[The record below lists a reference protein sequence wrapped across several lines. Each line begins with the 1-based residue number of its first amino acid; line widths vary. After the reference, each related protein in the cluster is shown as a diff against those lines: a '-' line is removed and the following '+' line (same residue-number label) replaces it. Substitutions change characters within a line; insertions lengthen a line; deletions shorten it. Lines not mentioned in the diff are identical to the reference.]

1 VAAQVGLRDPCIPLN
16 MVGHRSF
23 DLGVVDHTRV
33 SVTATRVAVALS
45 WGEPKTATA
54 GSTPGSINK
63 VRVSGFLWSLA
74 ALLSHL
80 AGRGG
85 EEMWRCGEAVCN
97 FGGSHGV
104 RGTAHFW
111 RSSSVAHVWLPT
123 QGAGGQQLQAL
134 MSSLRQE
141 IINLHRRPFEG
152 LAAAHHFP
160 TVPSDHVPGAGG
172 EGCRLRPKLVG
183 GCRGPDCISLF
194 QYRVCSIIDKG
205 LFQIVLLLEVLSIIC
220 TALLQY

>member
-1 VAAQVGLRDPCIPLN
+1 VDQIC
-16 MVGHRSF
+16 
-23 DLGVVDHTRV
+23 LGVVLLPD
-33 SVTATRVAVALS
+33 AAVLS
-45 WGEPKTATA
+45 WGEPEAAPVKITA
-54 GSTPGSINK
+54 GSINK
-63 VRVSGFLWSLA
+63 VRVSGFLWVWSLA

-85 EEMWRCGEAVCN
+85 EEIWRCGEAVCN

-141 IINLHRRPFEG
+141 IINLHRRPLEG
-152 LAAAHHFP
+152 LAVAHHFP
-160 TVPSDHVPGAGG
+160 SVPSDLVPGVGG
-172 EGCRLRPKLVG
+172 EGYHFRHELVG
-183 GCRGPDCISLF
+183 GCGGPDCIFLF
-194 QYRVCSIIDKG
+194 QCRVYFIIVKD
-205 LFQIVLLLEVLSIIC
+205 LFQIVLLLEVFYVIC
-220 TALLQY
+220 TTPLLY